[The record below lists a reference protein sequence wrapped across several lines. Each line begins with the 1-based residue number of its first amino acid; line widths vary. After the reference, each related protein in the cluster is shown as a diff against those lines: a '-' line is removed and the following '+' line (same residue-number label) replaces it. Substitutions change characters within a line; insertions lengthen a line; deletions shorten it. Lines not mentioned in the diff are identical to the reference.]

1 MLNVQIR
8 CLGGKELR
16 AFSEVNTLMSG
27 AFVCSKTRSESESE
41 ALLSD
46 AVRSEMHGSRYTA
59 PEELPYASCAI
70 GMNKRSFP

>member
-1 MLNVQIR
+1 MDGR
-8 CLGGKELR
+8 KLR
-16 AFSEVNTLMSG
+16 AFSEVNILMSG
-27 AFVCSKTRSESESE
+27 AFLCSETTSESESE

-46 AVRSEMHGSRYTA
+46 AMRSEMHGSRCTA